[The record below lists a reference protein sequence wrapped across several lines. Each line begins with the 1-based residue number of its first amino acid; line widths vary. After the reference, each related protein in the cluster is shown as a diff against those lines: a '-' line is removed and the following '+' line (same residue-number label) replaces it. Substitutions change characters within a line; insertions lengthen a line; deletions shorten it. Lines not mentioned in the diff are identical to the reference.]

1 MKVKNKVDNGNAREN
16 KGKAEK
22 CNESTLAYYRGLYD
36 NSPEARQI
44 KVEIFSNLSDYL
56 NRCLL
61 FLRNWLGK
69 GKHLFK

>member
-16 KGKAEK
+16 KGKVEK

-44 KVEIFSNLSDYL
+44 KVEIFSKLDDFDLISFTSECYNTNDCL
-56 NRCLL
+56 NR
-61 FLRNWLGK
+61 
-69 GKHLFK
+69 